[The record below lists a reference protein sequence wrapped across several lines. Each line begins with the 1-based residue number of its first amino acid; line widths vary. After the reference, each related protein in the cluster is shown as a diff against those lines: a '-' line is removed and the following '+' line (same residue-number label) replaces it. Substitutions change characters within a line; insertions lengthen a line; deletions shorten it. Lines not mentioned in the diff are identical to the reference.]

1 MINRW
6 NAIEE
11 TFHAALAKDEPE
23 RTRFL
28 VEDCVQDTE
37 VRNEVIALL
46 AYESQAES
54 FLEMPALG
62 NRLSSRRVA
71 RPCLEIPSGRMIQQY
86 RVLEKLGEGGMG
98 VVYRAE
104 DTRLGRFVA
113 IKFLRGGYYDA
124 LSLEALRREARL
136 ASGLDHRRICN
147 VFDVGE
153 FEGLPF
159 LVMQLLHG
167 RPLAEVIDG
176 RPLPLER
183 ILRIGKHLAEALEAA
198 HAAGIVHRDFKPTN
212 VFIVDRDEAK
222 VLDFG
227 LARSTSADEDW
238 WASQGRSED
247 DAEDLPVAGTP
258 AYMAPEQLLGEAE
271 DNRSDLYSCGAVL
284 YEMATG
290 RPAFGGETLGEVF
303 DAVLHQRPIPPC
315 QLNRN
320 LPRPLQKLILK
331 ALAKA
336 PSQRYQSAGEL
347 RADLDQLRHRFSLAP
362 HRKKPVMDVHW
373 GSRSTI
379 SLLCIGV
386 AIGSALATLIC
397 KGRHTK

>member
-1 MINRW
+1 MTNRW
-6 NAIEE
+6 SAVEE

-28 VEDCVQDTE
+28 VEDCVQDLE

-54 FLEMPALG
+54 FLELPALG
-62 NRLSSRRVA
+62 SRLFSRCAA
-71 RPCLEIPSGRMIQQY
+71 RPSLEIPHGRLIQQY

-113 IKFLRGGYYDA
+113 IKFLRGGYHDA
-124 LSLEALRREARL
+124 LSLEAFRREARI
-136 ASGLDHRRICN
+136 ASGLDHRRICT

-167 RPLAEVIDG
+167 RSLAEVIDG
-176 RPLPLER
+176 RPLPLDR
-183 ILRIGKHLAEALEAA
+183 ILRLGKHLADALEAA
-198 HAAGIVHRDFKPTN
+198 HAAGIVHRDLKPTN

-227 LARSTSADEDW
+227 LARSTSASKDW
-238 WASQGRSED
+238 WASHRPSED
-247 DAEDLPVAGTP
+247 GAEDLPFAGTP

-271 DNRSDLYSCGAVL
+271 DNRSDLYSCGAIL

-290 RPAFGGETLGEVF
+290 RPAFGGETTGEIF

-320 LPRPLQKLILK
+320 LPRSLQKLILK
-331 ALAKA
+331 ALAKV
-336 PSQRYQSAGEL
+336 PSQRYQSAAEL
-347 RADLDQLRHRFSLAP
+347 RADLDQLRYRFSLVP
-362 HRKKPVMDVHW
+362 HWKKPVTDLHP
-373 GSRSTI
+373 GSRSMVAP
-379 SLLCIGV
+379 LCIGI
-386 AIGSALATLIC
+386 AIGSALATLVHR
-397 KGRHTK
+397 GRHT